1 MQAGILAMAG
11 IICRIIGIL
20 YRSPLA
26 AIIGDEGNGYYGS
39 AYNIYAIILLIS
51 SYSIPSA
58 ISKVIAGK
66 LALKEYKNAQR
77 IFHCAFIYVII
88 VGGIASLFTFFA
100 AGILVEKNAVIVL
113 RVFAPTIFFSGLL
126 GVLRGYFQAHRT
138 MVQTSLSQILEQ
150 ILNAIISILA
160 AYLLKQAVIDQDT
173 TTQAVYGAMG
183 SAMGT
188 GAGVLI
194 ALAFMWLVYGL
205 NRSYVAK
212 RLQKDKSKNILSY
225 QEIFKIIF
233 SLVTPFILSTFI
245 YNFSTSLDETIYR
258 KILKLV
264 KEVDVSQ
271 IAVWYGVYSGKAVV
285 ISNIPIAIAS
295 AMSAAMIPN
304 ISAKFAT
311 GDKEGARAKVHTA
324 ILTTMLIAIPAAV
337 GIGVLAKPVVSF
349 LFPGQTSIDLA
360 AALLRVLS
368 VTVIFYSLSTL
379 TNAVLQGIGKVNIP
393 VVNASIALVIQTV
406 ILVPCLW
413 FTDLNLYS
421 LAIATIVYSLTM
433 CILNAAAVRKY
444 LDYREDYLKI
454 YVLPLIAAIVMGAA
468 AYGVYTGLYALIKSN
483 VITLI
488 LAIITGAAVYA
499 VLVLKLKVLDRNDI
513 LAMPKGSK
521 LVKVLE
527 KVQPIITCS
536 WELFALLFQHF
547 VFPL

>member
-1 MQAGILAMAG
+1 MAKKNDGFIMQAGILAMAG

-26 AIIGDEGNGYYGS
+26 AVIGDEGNGYYGS

-77 IFHCAFIYVII
+77 IFHCAFIYVIV

-100 AGILVEKNAVIVL
+100 AGILVEENAVIVL

-126 GVLRGYFQAHRT
+126 GVLRGYFQAHKT
-138 MVQTSLSQILEQ
+138 MVQTSFSQILEQ

-160 AYLLKQAVIDQDT
+160 AYLLKQAVIDKDL

-183 SAMGT
+183 SALGT

-205 NRSYVAK
+205 NREYISK
-212 RLQKDKSKNILSY
+212 RMKRDRSRNVLSY
-225 QEIFKIIF
+225 SEIFKIIF

-264 KEVDVSQ
+264 KDVDVTQ
-271 IAVWYGVYSGKAVV
+271 IAVWYGIYSGKAVV

-295 AMSAAMIPN
+295 AMSAAMIPR
-304 ISAKFAT
+304 ISGKFAT
-311 GDKEGARAKVHTA
+311 GDMKGTRAKVHTA

-349 LFPGQTSIDLA
+349 LFPGQTSLDLA
-360 AALLRVLS
+360 ADLLKALS

-379 TNAVLQGIGKVNIP
+379 TNAVLQGIGRVNVP
-393 VVNASIALVIQTV
+393 VVNASIALVIQTAV
-406 ILVPCLW
+406 LVPCLW

-421 LAIATIVYSLTM
+421 LAIAAIVYSLTM
-433 CILNAAAVRKY
+433 CILNGRAVKKY
-444 LDYREDYLKI
+444 LNYRQDIVKI
-454 YVLPLIAAIVMGAA
+454 FVLPLGASIIMGAA
-468 AYGVYTGLYALIKSN
+468 AYGVYTGLYSLIESN
-483 VITLI
+483 VIALI
-488 LAIITGAAVYA
+488 LAVIAGAAVYGI
-499 VLVLKLKVLDRNDI
+499 LVLKMGVLNRNDI
-513 LAMPKGSK
+513 LAMPKGSRLIRIFEK
-521 LVKVLE
+521 LHLV
-527 KVQPIITCS
+527 
-536 WELFALLFQHF
+536 
-547 VFPL
+547 

>member
-26 AIIGDEGNGYYGS
+26 AVIGDEGNGYYGS

-100 AGILVEKNAVIVL
+100 AGILVEENAVIVL

-126 GVLRGYFQAHRT
+126 GVLRGYFQAHKT
-138 MVQTSLSQILEQ
+138 MVQTSFSQILEQ

-160 AYLLKQAVIDQDT
+160 AYLLKQAVIDKDL
-173 TTQAVYGAMG
+173 TTQAIYGAMG
-183 SAMGT
+183 SALGT

-205 NRSYVAK
+205 NREYISK
-212 RLQKDKSKNILSY
+212 RMKRDRSRNVLSY
-225 QEIFKIIF
+225 PEIFKIIF

-264 KEVDVSQ
+264 KDVDVTQ

-295 AMSAAMIPN
+295 AMSAAMIPS
-304 ISAKFAT
+304 ISGKFAT
-311 GDKEGARAKVHTA
+311 GDMKGTRAKVHTA

-349 LFPGQTSIDLA
+349 LFPGQTSLDLA
-360 AALLRVLS
+360 ADLLRVLS

-379 TNAVLQGIGKVNIP
+379 TNAVLQGIGRVNIP
-393 VVNASIALVIQTV
+393 VINASAALIIQTIV
-406 ILVPCLW
+406 LVPCLW
-413 FTDLNLYS
+413 FTNLNLYS

-433 CILNAAAVRKY
+433 CILNGTAVKKY
-444 LDYREDYLKI
+444 LNYKQDVVKI
-454 YVLPLIAAIVMGAA
+454 FILPLGASIVMGAA
-468 AYGVYTGLYALIKSN
+468 AYGVYNGLYTLIKSN
-483 VITLI
+483 MISLI
-488 LAIITGAAVYA
+488 LAIIVGAAVYGI
-499 VLVLKLKVLDRNDI
+499 LVLKMGVLNRNDM

-521 LVKVLE
+521 LVRILE
-527 KVQPIITCS
+527 KLHLV
-536 WELFALLFQHF
+536 
-547 VFPL
+547 